1 MDLLRDV
8 KRKQLKIK
16 IAIILVVVVL
26 LIVAILVFIHIKRN
40 RDNDVI
46 NKYIINSK
54 KNAVITIANDMSKI
68 KLYPKTLEDI
78 KLNNKTIQV
87 SNNEAMFLL
96 NSNYLQETNKVN
108 PKVTTTN
115 KYVQLNNVVCVEID
129 MSPLKEKQLIDK
141 ITINTKKLNLDTEY
155 VDLYSINE
163 NEELSALKLK
173 EPIINNKI
181 QTTYDVNI
189 EKYIVAY
196 VPVVNLAFNYNEIN
210 LKKGEEVVL
219 TCDVN
224 ENATNSQ
231 LHAQVTD
238 PDIIEV
244 SANGTIKAINPGK
257 TQLIIQSY
265 KNTVLKTID
274 VIVKEIPSEIK
285 VEDEKI
291 TIYVGETSQI
301 EATVIPETVENKN
314 VKYSSSNNNIATVN
328 SKGKITGVKKGTTK
342 ITITTEETPE
352 VYKEIE
358 VTVKEKASEIKTE
371 QDEVEIN
378 VDDSYEL
385 NVTVLPDSLDN
396 KKVKYK
402 SSNENIATVSNNGR
416 IKGISEGTAEITITT
431 EVEPQISKIII
442 VHVKKK
448 QVINNTEDNN
458 INNNIIINSNI
469 IT

>member
-78 KLNNKTIQV
+78 KSNNKTIQV

-115 KYVQLNNVVCVEID
+115 KYAQLNNVVCVEID
-129 MSPLKEKQLIDK
+129 MSPVKEKQLIDK

-173 EPIINNKI
+173 EPIINNTI

-352 VYKEIE
+352 VSKEIE

-378 VDDSYEL
+378 MDDSYEL

-431 EVEPQISKIII
+431 EVEPQISKVII

-448 QVINNTEDNN
+448 QIINSAEDNN

>member
-8 KRKQLKIK
+8 KRKQLRIK
-16 IAIILVVVVL
+16 IAIISVVVVL

-40 RDNDVI
+40 RDNDII

-163 NEELSALKLK
+163 NEEFSALKLK
-173 EPIINNKI
+173 EPIINNMI
-181 QTTYDVNI
+181 QTTYDTNI

-244 SANGTIKAINPGK
+244 SENGTIKAINSGK

-285 VEDEKI
+285 VNDEKF
-291 TIYVGETSQI
+291 TIYVG
-301 EATVIPETVENKN
+301 ATVLPEAVENKN

-342 ITITTEETPE
+342 IKITTEETPE
-352 VYKEIE
+352 VSKEIE
-358 VTVKEKASEIKTE
+358 ITVKEKASEIKTE
-371 QDEVEIN
+371 QDEVKIN
-378 VDDSYEL
+378 VDESYQL
-385 NVTVLPDSLDN
+385 DITVLPETLDN

-416 IKGISEGTAEITITT
+416 IIGVSEGTAEITITT
-431 EVEPQISKIII
+431 EVEPQISKNII

-458 INNNIIINSNI
+458 INNNINFNI

>member
-8 KRKQLKIK
+8 KRKQLRIK
-16 IAIILVVVVL
+16 IAIISVVVVL

-40 RDNDVI
+40 RDNDII

-173 EPIINNKI
+173 EPIINNMI
-181 QTTYDVNI
+181 QTTYDTNI

-244 SANGTIKAINPGK
+244 SENGTIKAINSGK

-285 VEDEKI
+285 VNDEKF
-291 TIYVGETSQI
+291 TIYVGET
-301 EATVIPETVENKN
+301 
-314 VKYSSSNNNIATVN
+314 
-328 SKGKITGVKKGTTK
+328 
-342 ITITTEETPE
+342 
-352 VYKEIE
+352 
-358 VTVKEKASEIKTE
+358 
-371 QDEVEIN
+371 
-378 VDDSYEL
+378 
-385 NVTVLPDSLDN
+385 
-396 KKVKYK
+396 
-402 SSNENIATVSNNGR
+402 
-416 IKGISEGTAEITITT
+416 
-431 EVEPQISKIII
+431 
-442 VHVKKK
+442 
-448 QVINNTEDNN
+448 
-458 INNNIIINSNI
+458 
-469 IT
+469 

>member
-1 MDLLRDV
+1 M
-8 KRKQLKIK
+8 
-16 IAIILVVVVL
+16 
-26 LIVAILVFIHIKRN
+26 
-40 RDNDVI
+40 
-46 NKYIINSK
+46 
-54 KNAVITIANDMSKI
+54 
-68 KLYPKTLEDI
+68 
-78 KLNNKTIQV
+78 
-87 SNNEAMFLL
+87 
-96 NSNYLQETNKVN
+96 
-108 PKVTTTN
+108 
-115 KYVQLNNVVCVEID
+115 
-129 MSPLKEKQLIDK
+129 
-141 ITINTKKLNLDTEY
+141 
-155 VDLYSINE
+155 
-163 NEELSALKLK
+163 
-173 EPIINNKI
+173 I
-181 QTTYDVNI
+181 QTTYDTNI

-244 SANGTIKAINPGK
+244 SENGTIKAINSGK

-285 VEDEKI
+285 VNDEKF

-301 EATVIPETVENKN
+301 EATVLPEAVENKN

-342 ITITTEETPE
+342 IKITTEETPE
-352 VYKEIE
+352 VSKEIE
-358 VTVKEKASEIKTE
+358 ITVKEKASEIKTE
-371 QDEVEIN
+371 QDEVKIN
-378 VDDSYEL
+378 VDESYQL
-385 NVTVLPDSLDN
+385 DITVLPETLDN

-416 IKGISEGTAEITITT
+416 IIGVSEGTAEITITT
-431 EVEPQISKIII
+431 EVEPQISKNII

-458 INNNIIINSNI
+458 INNNINFNI

>member
-78 KLNNKTIQV
+78 KSNNKTIQV

-115 KYVQLNNVVCVEID
+115 KYAQLNNVVCVEID
-129 MSPLKEKQLIDK
+129 MSPVKEKQLIDK

-342 ITITTEETPE
+342 IKITTEETPE

-378 VDDSYEL
+378 VDDSYEI

>member
-78 KLNNKTIQV
+78 KSNNKTIQV

-115 KYVQLNNVVCVEID
+115 KYAQLNNVVCVEID
-129 MSPLKEKQLIDK
+129 MSPVKEKQLIDK

-219 TCDVN
+219 TFDVN

>member
-8 KRKQLKIK
+8 KRKQLRIK
-16 IAIILVVVVL
+16 IAIISGVVVL

-40 RDNDVI
+40 RDNDII

-78 KLNNKTIQV
+78 KSNNKTIQV

-115 KYVQLNNVVCVEID
+115 KYAQLNNVVCVEID
-129 MSPLKEKQLIDK
+129 MSPVKEKQLIDK

-173 EPIINNKI
+173 EPIINNTI

-231 LHAQVTD
+231 LHAQVAD

-244 SANGTIKAINPGK
+244 SENGTIKAINPGK

-285 VEDEKI
+285 VNDEKV

-301 EATVIPETVENKN
+301 EATVLPEAVENKN

-328 SKGKITGVKKGTTK
+328 SKGKITGVKKGTAK

-352 VYKEIE
+352 VSKEIE
-358 VTVKEKASEIKTE
+358 ITVKEKAFEIKIE

-378 VDDSYEL
+378 VDESYQL
-385 NVTVLPDSLDN
+385 DITVLPESLDN

-402 SSNENIATVSNNGR
+402 SSNENIATVNNNGR
-416 IKGISEGTAEITITT
+416 IIGVSEGTVEITITT
-431 EVEPQISKIII
+431 EVEPQISKVII

-458 INNNIIINSNI
+458 INNNSNFNI